1 MGELPDELLCHIFSY
16 LPTGAQAQ
24 LARVSRRASRLV
36 LPMLYHSV
44 QLVDRCNEST
54 RDEHDDTPII
64 RMLLSLVQNPAV
76 AAHVRELTHQCHV
89 TLPDWQVIPDMSFS
103 DTHLSRDP
111 RTLCLLQRAI
121 RNMTSVQTLRV
132 IVGHQNIVEGLLY
145 GFFHPSRTSRYPV
158 RRLWIESSSLNNS
171 IWQWH
176 GLNVAQGLE
185 SLRIRRLPLLNPRGR
200 NTPFFHRFERKE
212 GLDTSLDPVYQLE
225 KISAVED
232 DIYSSLRHEYPP
244 ALLRQCSEVT
254 CIYCGRRSLS
264 SEKRRN
270 VLYSIVKAEAMTLTS
285 ITFDWLINGE
295 AIVTALAQDKPFFP
309 RLKALQ
315 VRNAVE
321 ACVTPDSPLHLLAQ
335 SWLFGPI
342 WLDFLQR
349 HPNIECLAWPIEWFV
364 QGPGIITDNVRNVLS
379 NLGSRLKEL
388 RVDAQVLPRIDSTS
402 EAMGRFSPPALRRQ
416 QQFVELVAPHMRS
429 LEVLKVEGSVPAEL
443 RYQLLQTVR
452 HCPLQKLVIIGL
464 YWAVT
469 NTWLD
474 SDYDEKSYW
483 RLEVT
488 EPIKWTET
496 SASDTNNPEISEICH
511 GRDPAGQSSLSPSF
525 TQAVPPFLDML
536 AKSQASTITEL
547 KFCGFRG
554 APMISFASPRTHY
567 ELSFLKDFH
576 KLCYLT
582 TALWI
587 PSHHQFRDCSEDIY
601 HFWNSKQVLDQGV
614 TSEDGSDD
622 IFQPLLLEY
631 YHHDAI
637 ARAVA
642 KLIGPHLST
651 QACARPGGVG
661 VKVLLLLPTR
671 THGSEIYEVEVRLGT
686 DCKILGVVEVRGE
699 NHPTKL
705 KEKLLARRWF

>member
-1 MGELPDELLCHIFSY
+1 MDELPDELLCHIFSS
-16 LPTGAQAQ
+16 LPSGAQVQ

-44 QLVDRCNEST
+44 QLVDCYNEST
-54 RDEHDDTPII
+54 RDDHDDTPMI
-64 RMLLSLVQNPAV
+64 RMLLSLVEHPAL

-103 DTHLSRDP
+103 DTNLSRDP

-121 RNMTSVQTLRV
+121 CNMTSVQTLRV
-132 IVGHQNIVEGLLY
+132 LVGHQNIVEGLLY
-145 GFFHPSRTSRYPV
+145 GFFHPSRTSQYPV
-158 RRLWIESSSLNNS
+158 RRLWIESSSLNNT

-176 GLNVAQGLE
+176 SLNVSQGLE
-185 SLRIRRLPLLNPRGR
+185 SLRVRRLPLLNPRGR
-200 NTPFFHRFERKE
+200 NTPFFHRLERRE
-212 GLDTSLDPVYQLE
+212 GLDTSLDPVYQIE
-225 KISAVED
+225 KIAAVED
-232 DIYSSLRHEYPP
+232 DIYSSLRPEYSP
-244 ALLRQCSEVT
+244 ALLRQCSEVG
-254 CIYCGRRSLS
+254 CIYCGRPSLS
-264 SEKRRN
+264 CEKKRN
-270 VLYSIVKAEAMTLTS
+270 VLYSIVKAEATTLTS

-321 ACVTPDSPLHLLAQ
+321 ASATLGGSLHLLAQ
-335 SWLFGPI
+335 SWLFGPV
-342 WLDFLQR
+342 WLDFLLR
-349 HPNIECLAWPIEWFV
+349 HPNIECLAWPIEWFL
-364 QGPGIITDNVRNVLS
+364 QDPGAITDTVRNVLS

-402 EAMGRFSPPALRRQ
+402 EAMGLFSPPALRRQ

-429 LEVLKVEGSVPAEL
+429 LEVLKIEGSVPAEV

-474 SDYDEKSYW
+474 SDYDEESYW

-488 EPIKWTET
+488 KPIKWMGT
-496 SASDTNNPEISEICH
+496 STSDPNNPEISEIVQ

-525 TQAVPPFLDML
+525 TQAVPPFLELL
-536 AKSQASTITEL
+536 ANSQASTITEL

-554 APMISFASPRTHY
+554 APTIFYPSPRTYY
-567 ELSFLKDFH
+567 ELSFLKHFH

-587 PSHHQFRDCSEDIY
+587 PSHHQSRDRSEDIY
-601 HFWNSKQVLDQGV
+601 HFWNNETVLDQEE
-614 TSEDGSDD
+614 TSEDGGED

-631 YHHDAI
+631 YHHDSI
-637 ARAVA
+637 AREVE
-642 KLIGPHLST
+642 KLIGPHLSP

-661 VKVLLLLPTR
+661 VKVLLLLPTE